1 MVSAQLKT
9 MFIKMVREY
18 LKGEPKDWKG
28 NLLEAGAKKLGYEV
42 ISTGDGQSAWMNALR
57 EIWKNDEE
65 DSIILFCYSY
75 YTHIPYDLN
84 FIEDFTKITYQ
95 QPDWTGSEEGKT
107 KMTKVWNEDKKRIVG
122 VKIGIDRMGYEETS
136 VPVRKD
142 VTYKGFIHHWAGMNS
157 VDKVDFKT
165 SIIGGWIFR
174 KPIMIP
180 EPYNLTLP
188 PRMVENLREAMKE
201 LKPTL

>member
-1 MVSAQLKT
+1 MVSAHLKT
-9 MFIKMVREY
+9 TFIKMVREY

-42 ISTGDGQSAWMNALR
+42 ISTGDGKAAWMDALR

-65 DSIILFCYSY
+65 DSIILYCYSP

-84 FIEDFTKITYQ
+84 FIEEFTKITYQ
-95 QPDWTGSEEGKT
+95 QPDWTGSEEWKT

-136 VPVRKD
+136 VPFRED
-142 VTYKGFIHHWAGMNS
+142 VTWEGFIHWAGMNAMAVP

-165 SIIGGWIFR
+165 SIKGGWIFR

-180 EPYNLTLP
+180 RTIQSHITIPLWWKILG
-188 PRMVENLREAMKE
+188 
-201 LKPTL
+201 KP